1 MVDGRFVEGFVD
13 RIYFNCRGFEDGGC
27 YMSRVIVLLILIL
40 TGLLFLA
47 GYAFPMPLAPILN
60 LVMNWGILLVGVIGV
75 LGIGYLIRFHI
86 LRLFKR
92 EKGGF
97 YSLVLLVVLIITLV
111 IGIIFSPQ
119 STFYQD
125 LVINVQIPVEA
136 SLLGILAV
144 TLLYTSFRLVRT
156 RGWKPLTVGFFIS
169 ALVTLFLNLGIVIF
183 NEGSLAASVIGLLR
197 RLPIAGAR
205 GILIGM
211 ALGGLIVGLRYLL
224 TIEQP
229 FGEE

>member
-1 MVDGRFVEGFVD
+1 
-13 RIYFNCRGFEDGGC
+13 
-27 YMSRVIVLLILIL
+27 MSKVIVLLILIL

-47 GYAFPMPLAPILN
+47 GYVFPIPLAPILN
-60 LVMNWGILLVGVIGV
+60 MVMNWGILLVGVIGL
-75 LGIGYLIRFHI
+75 LGIGYLVRMHI

-97 YSLVLLVVLIITLV
+97 YSLVLLVVFVFTLV
-111 IGIIFSPQ
+111 VGLLFSPQ
-119 STFYQD
+119 STFFQH
-125 LVINVQIPVEA
+125 LVLNVQIPVEA

-156 RGWKPLTVGFFIS
+156 RGWKPLTVGFFVS
-169 ALVTLFLNLGIVIF
+169 ALVTLFLNLGIVLF
-183 NEGSLAASVIGLLR
+183 SEGSLAASVVGLLR

-211 ALGGLIVGLRYLL
+211 AVGGLIVGLRYLL
-224 TIEQP
+224 TIDQP

>member
-1 MVDGRFVEGFVD
+1 
-13 RIYFNCRGFEDGGC
+13 
-27 YMSRVIVLLILIL
+27 MSRVIVLLILIL

-60 LVMNWGILLVGVIGV
+60 MVMNWGILLVGVIGV
-75 LGIGYLIRFHI
+75 LGIGYLIRLHI

-97 YSLVLLVVLIITLV
+97 YSLVLLVVFVITVV
-111 IGIIFSPQ
+111 IGLIFSPQ

-125 LVINVQIPVEA
+125 LVLNVQIPVEA

-144 TLLYTSFRLVRT
+144 TLLYTSFRLVRF

-169 ALVTLFLNLGIVIF
+169 ALVTLFLNLGILIF

-224 TIEQP
+224 TIDQP

>member
-1 MVDGRFVEGFVD
+1 
-13 RIYFNCRGFEDGGC
+13 
-27 YMSRVIVLLILIL
+27 MSRVIVLLILIL

-60 LVMNWGILLVGVIGV
+60 MVMNWGILLVGVIGV
-75 LGIGYLIRFHI
+75 LGIGYLIRLHI

-125 LVINVQIPVEA
+125 LVLNVQIPVEA

-169 ALVTLFLNLGIVIF
+169 ALVTLFLNLGIVTF

-224 TIEQP
+224 TIDQP

>member
-1 MVDGRFVEGFVD
+1 
-13 RIYFNCRGFEDGGC
+13 
-27 YMSRVIVLLILIL
+27 MSRVIVLLILIIS
-40 TGLLFLA
+40 GLLFLA
-47 GYAFPMPLAPILN
+47 GYAFPIPLADIILN
-60 LVMNWGILLVGVIGV
+60 MVMNWGILLVGVIGL
-75 LGIGYLIRFHI
+75 LGIGYLLRVHV

-97 YSLVLLVVLIITLV
+97 YSLILLVVFLFTLV
-111 IGIIFSPQ
+111 VGLIFSPQ

-125 LVINVQIPVEA
+125 LVLNVQIPVEA
-136 SLLGILAV
+136 SLLSILAV
-144 TLLYTSFRLVRT
+144 TMLYTSFRLVRT
-156 RGWKPLTVGFFIS
+156 RGWKPLTIGFFAS
-169 ALVTLFLNLGIVIF
+169 ALVTLFLNLGIIAF
-183 NEGSLAASVIGLLR
+183 NEGTLAASIIGLLR

-224 TIEQP
+224 TIDQP

>member
-1 MVDGRFVEGFVD
+1 
-13 RIYFNCRGFEDGGC
+13 
-27 YMSRVIVLLILIL
+27 MSRVIVLLILIL

-47 GYAFPMPLAPILN
+47 GYAFPMPLAPILDM
-60 LVMNWGILLVGVIGV
+60 VMNWGILLVGVIGV
-75 LGIGYLIRFHI
+75 LGIGYLIRLHI

-97 YSLVLLVVLIITLV
+97 YSLVLLVVLIITVV

-169 ALVTLFLNLGIVIF
+169 ALVTLFLNLGIVTF

-224 TIEQP
+224 TIDQP

>member
-1 MVDGRFVEGFVD
+1 M
-13 RIYFNCRGFEDGGC
+13 
-27 YMSRVIVLLILIL
+27 LLILIL

-60 LVMNWGILLVGVIGV
+60 MVMNWGILLVGVIGV
-75 LGIGYLIRFHI
+75 LGIGYLIRLHI

-97 YSLVLLVVLIITLV
+97 YSLVLLVVLVITLA

-125 LVINVQIPVEA
+125 LVLNVQIPVEA

-156 RGWKPLTVGFFIS
+156 RGWKPLTIGFFIS